1 MTEESLELVRLRNNF
16 YRDNYRRVMKLL
28 LVMSLVMV
36 VLVLTMAYLFT
47 HRPDPKYFAT
57 TQSGRVLQLVPLSNP
72 MLSTEALLSWASQVA
87 MGTYTYNFANYR
99 QKIQMQ
105 EGNFTSDAWQQFLTL
120 LKDTGNIEAIDKRK
134 LNLSAVVSG
143 QPIVVFTGIWEGR
156 FIWKVQVPLLVTY
169 VGASGPPFQ
178 KQYMV
183 MMTIVRVPTVQN
195 INGVA
200 VAQFIVSG

>member
-28 LVMSLVMV
+28 LIMSLVMV
-36 VLVLTMAYLFT
+36 ILVLTMAYLFT
-47 HRPDPKYFAT
+47 HRPEPKYFAT

-87 MGTYTYNFANYR
+87 MGSYTYNFANFR

-105 EGNFTSDAWQQFLTL
+105 ENNFTSDAWQQFLVQ
-120 LKDTGNIEAIDKRK
+120 LKDSGNLQAVDQRK
-134 LNLSAVVSG
+134 INVSAVVSG
-143 QPIVVFTGIWEGR
+143 APVVVYQGMLDGR
-156 FIWKVQVPLLVTY
+156 YAWKVQVPLLVTF
-169 VGASGPPFQ
+169 VSASDRFQ
-178 KQYMV
+178 KNYMV
-183 MMTIVRVPTVQN
+183 TMVVVRVSTVQN
-195 INGVA
+195 QNGVA

>member
-28 LVMSLVMV
+28 LIMSFVMV
-36 VLVLTMAYLFT
+36 ILVLTMAYLFT
-47 HRPDPKYFAT
+47 HRPEPKYFAT
-57 TQSGRVLQLVPLSNP
+57 TQSGRVLQLVPLSSP

-105 EGNFTSDAWQQFLTL
+105 EVNFTSDAWQQFLTL
-120 LKDTGNIEAIDKRK
+120 LKDSGNIQAVDQRK
-134 LNLSAVVSG
+134 INVSAVVSG
-143 QPIVVFTGIWEGR
+143 APVVVYQGMLDGR
-156 FIWKVQVPLLVTY
+156 FAWKVQVPLLVTF
-169 VGASGPPFQ
+169 VSASDRFQ
-178 KQYMV
+178 KNYMV
-183 MMTIVRVPTVQN
+183 TMVIVRVSTVQN
-195 INGVA
+195 QNGVA